1 MADQNTSRILLP
13 IEWHVPDDL
22 VTRYANNLLVQHTEH
37 EFIVSFFEMLP
48 PLAVGSPEEQAA
60 QLQAIGAV
68 RAECVARVVVSADRM
83 ASFVEALRG
92 SYERYTATLG
102 ERDGGE

>member
-1 MADQNTSRILLP
+1 MADQDTSRILLP

-22 VTRYANNLLVQHTEH
+22 VTRYANNLLIQHTEH
-37 EFIVSFFEMLP
+37 EFILSFFEILP

-83 ASFVEALRG
+83 GSFVEALRG
-92 SYERYTATLG
+92 SYEKYPASSG
-102 ERDGGE
+102 EKGGES

>member
-1 MADQNTSRILLP
+1 MADKDTSRILLP

-22 VTRYANNLLVQHTEH
+22 VTRYANNLLIQHTEH
-37 EFIVSFFEMLP
+37 EFILSFFEILP

-68 RAECVARVVVSADRM
+68 RAECVARVVVSSDRI

-92 SYERYTATLG
+92 SYEKYPASSG
-102 ERDGGE
+102 EKDGDV